1 MDEGLLFG
9 YSDKPL
15 SQIGVIFLEFFIEK
29 SLETKGIHACHD
41 QIGLSTV
48 FADQILA
55 LFQVLVNLSELVL
68 KSGNKLP
75 ILMLFNLMNLS
86 KNNRKNLNRALS
98 QFFSTIEPNLDRLR
112 IQTPLSI
119 LFALVFDHFK

>member
-9 YSDKPL
+9 HLDKPL
-15 SQIGVIFLEFFIEK
+15 SQIRVIFLEFFIEK
-29 SLETKGIHACHD
+29 SLETKGIHTCHD

-55 LFQVLVNLSELVL
+55 VFQVLVNLSKLAL
-68 KSGNKLP
+68 KSGNKLSK
-75 ILMLFNLMNLS
+75 LMLSNLMNLS
-86 KNNRKNLNRALS
+86 KNNRKNLNRALA